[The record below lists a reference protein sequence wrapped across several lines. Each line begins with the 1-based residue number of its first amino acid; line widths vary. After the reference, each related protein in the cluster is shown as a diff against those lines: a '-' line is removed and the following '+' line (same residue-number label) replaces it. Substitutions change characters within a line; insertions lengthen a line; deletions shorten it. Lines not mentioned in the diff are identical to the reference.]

1 MRWSHVYKVDGGRRL
16 NRAVYGTQPLDSVY
30 HVYRLLEVYRLPP
43 STTVY
48 LVDGRHDSPL
58 VPMGEQTTRLPTWS
72 P

>member
-58 VPMGEQTTRLPTWS
+58 TITC
-72 P
+72 

>member
-48 LVDGRHDSPL
+48 H
-58 VPMGEQTTRLPTWS
+58 RLPPSTW
-72 P
+72 